1 MKNNIFTRDS
11 NNFDFS
17 RLKLIGYYQSA
28 SQKLNPE
35 SIYIDQACEL
45 ARLLG
50 DSFSASEC
58 LSSLDSSFYSD
69 IINSVLIF
77 KNYHGHLFAYLPTT
91 GTARISDVEF
101 NKDAITNV
109 PTEYKMY
116 FSPGEPFVG
125 IGYHRNNVQTQ
136 KATGVTKVTLDI
148 IRIVRKDGLLHY
160 EVSYSGILCYIRLF
174 PFQVEMIER
183 GSIPKQ
189 IACVYLGLDDYGNPK
204 LSQDR
209 NALIYDLYEE
219 DTVHTFS
226 YVKTEIDYH
235 CDARAEYHVMRDVYG
250 LKHRLY
256 AQLTEKQKVPGAR
269 VDVYVRG
276 INNKNKTLI
285 LSLFNPKL
293 DRLEKVFYSADKV
306 FEEIDEIDNKE
317 QFFDCYF
324 ITEAKHTPKLQ
335 KDLVGQYNGGSN
347 LWLFTYMNILDT
359 IVIGTCIRKHQI
371 EELAIVCQIMIK
383 LQGWMVEGS
392 TFLDLFGEE
401 TKSTTITKSTAQIQK
416 FNRLLLAID
425 VTRKGEQNKYIN
437 DIVTSIQKS
446 GRIAIRREERMEVMI
461 DILRIY
467 PEYFTQDIED
477 TCELI
482 KALLSLKD
490 GIGDF
495 EIEFLASRL
504 EYYIEAD
511 VRKMRSGPM
520 RSNEIDTTQTILIK
534 EVLALLCMKVMI
546 HTSEKYTNDLDA
558 RACKARFF
566 RFLSFVC
573 SDDMQPIMIKA
584 GIDAL
589 VGVIDTSNI
598 FTWENATNINPIAL
612 CNLTAQAIVL
622 DCNTENDFYFM
633 KSAGKTGIIRLDS
646 TGFTIVPYKQ
656 CVNNFKMNSDFMEN
670 INVIHHLET
679 LPIKLGTMLNISPLV
694 MEQDAVKQYLLW
706 RAITKHPKNLNQGRE
721 LLTPQIGDKVRVCVK
736 EQNQSDKLKYML
748 FVSVVDKRFSS
759 VDGILTPKDIT
770 SKWVEDTRKLFEV
783 GQTFYAEVCN
793 ITSNGK
799 YQFCIRK
806 DVEKY
811 ATTVSRVEDDVKHIV
826 EENCVSVNDL
836 PMLSKSFVQ
845 ELILLVDMRIRK
857 ESNPKHRLTLI
868 GYAYCLS
875 ALASDPKSYYYDFL
889 LKYYAAI
896 DKFISNDYQDIEI
909 KFNDTINSKFPN
921 VVNKRRLVELLSYT
935 NNQETDGLLAL
946 QKLSEEEAENDAGK
960 LAAMLMAYI
969 YATRAG
975 FSSVTIDGIKNEI
988 NKYIGN
994 SDKLDLSALDT
1005 EHEVPKDTEEIGS
1018 DEELVDT
1025 ENNSGADKDLS
1036 SDISKELPEIDDTTF
1051 EFPETLE
1058 DKKTS
1063 KVLLPL
1069 KLHFLDDGNLVVTE
1083 DSIKSESNKAIVD
1096 ISLPTYALDGV
1107 VLLISNEG
1115 GISKIKAQD
1124 IANCQLQTK
1133 IECKINPYIIS
1144 NHFVVPTDCVVG
1156 TILNTVNGKFVEIH
1170 QTESIPANS
1179 LSTPVFKRDESFA
1192 VVSQQ
1197 PFILPNN
1204 CEIPGLEHYFEK
1216 CIASKDISEEI
1227 ILGMQSY
1234 GVFI

>member
-1 MKNNIFTRDS
+1 
-11 NNFDFS
+11 
-17 RLKLIGYYQSA
+17 
-28 SQKLNPE
+28 
-35 SIYIDQACEL
+35 
-45 ARLLG
+45 
-50 DSFSASEC
+50 
-58 LSSLDSSFYSD
+58 
-69 IINSVLIF
+69 
-77 KNYHGHLFAYLPTT
+77 
-91 GTARISDVEF
+91 
-101 NKDAITNV
+101 
-109 PTEYKMY
+109 
-116 FSPGEPFVG
+116 
-125 IGYHRNNVQTQ
+125 
-136 KATGVTKVTLDI
+136 
-148 IRIVRKDGLLHY
+148 
-160 EVSYSGILCYIRLF
+160 
-174 PFQVEMIER
+174 
-183 GSIPKQ
+183 
-189 IACVYLGLDDYGNPK
+189 
-204 LSQDR
+204 
-209 NALIYDLYEE
+209 
-219 DTVHTFS
+219 
-226 YVKTEIDYH
+226 
-235 CDARAEYHVMRDVYG
+235 MRDVYG

-256 AQLTEKQKVPGAR
+256 AKLTEEQKVSGAR

-285 LSLFNPKL
+285 LSLYNPKL
-293 DRLEKVFYSADKV
+293 DRLEKVFFSADKV
-306 FEEIDEIDNKE
+306 FEEIDEMENKE

-324 ITEAKHTPKLQ
+324 NTEAKHTPKLQ
-335 KDLVGQYNGGSN
+335 QDLVGQYNGGSN

-359 IVIGTCIRKHQI
+359 IVIETCIRKHQI

-425 VTRKGEQNKYIN
+425 VVRKGEQNKYIS
-437 DIVTSIQKS
+437 DIVTSVQKS

-467 PEYFTQDIED
+467 PEYFTQDIKD

-482 KALLSLKD
+482 KALLGLKE

-495 EIEFLASRL
+495 EIEFLTSRL

-511 VRKMRSGPM
+511 VRKMRSGTI

-546 HTSEKYTNDLDA
+546 HTSEKYTNDLNA

-573 SDDMQPIMIKA
+573 PDDMQPIMIKA

-589 VGVIDTSNI
+589 VGVLDSSNI

-612 CNLTAQAIVL
+612 CNLTVQATVL

-670 INVIHHLET
+670 IKVMHHLET
-679 LPIKLGTMLNISPLV
+679 LPIKLGTMLNISSLT

-706 RAITKHPKNLNQGRE
+706 RAITKHPENLDQACV
-721 LLTPQIGDKVRVCVK
+721 LSTPQVGDKVRVYVK

-770 SKWVEDTRKLFEV
+770 GKWVEDTRKLFKE

-793 ITSNGK
+793 ITNDGK
-799 YQFCIRK
+799 YQFSIRK

-811 ATTVSRVEDDVKHIV
+811 STTDSRIEDDVKHIV
-826 EENCVSVNDL
+826 ENCVSVNDL
-836 PMLSKSFVQ
+836 SMLSKLFIQ

-857 ESNPKHRLTLI
+857 ESKPKHRLTLI

-889 LKYYAAI
+889 LRYYATI
-896 DKFISNDYQDIEI
+896 DKFITNDYQDIEI
-909 KFNDTINSKFPN
+909 KFNDTINSKFAN
-921 VVNKRRLVELLSYT
+921 VVHKRRFVELLSYT
-935 NNQETDGLLAL
+935 SNQEEDGLQAL
-946 QKLSEEEAENDAGK
+946 QKLSEEEAGNDVGK
-960 LAAMLMAYI
+960 LSAMLMAYI
-969 YATRAG
+969 YAKRAG
-975 FSSVTIDGIKNEI
+975 LSSDAMACIKNEI
-988 NKYIGN
+988 NNFVGN

-1005 EHEVPKDTEEIGS
+1005 EHEVTEKTEEIS
-1018 DEELVDT
+1018 ADEKLV
-1025 ENNSGADKDLS
+1025 ESEVSPKVNQNLS
-1036 SDISKELPEIDDTTF
+1036 SDISNELPEI
-1051 EFPETLE
+1051 ENVILE
-1058 DKKTS
+1058 SSEKPKVSTTS
-1063 KVLLPL
+1063 KELLPL
-1069 KLHFLDDGNLVVTE
+1069 KLYFLDNGNLVVTE
-1083 DSIKSESNKAIVD
+1083 DSIKSEGYHSIVD
-1096 ISLPTYALDGV
+1096 VSLPTYALNGV
-1107 VLLISNEG
+1107 VLLINNEG

-1124 IANCQLQTK
+1124 IANCPLQAN
-1133 IECKINPYIIS
+1133 IECKINPYKLS
-1144 NHFVVPTDCVVG
+1144 NHFVVPTDCIVG
-1156 TILNTVNGKFVEIH
+1156 TILNTVNGIFIEIH
-1170 QTESIPANS
+1170 KTENIPAS
-1179 LSTPVFKRDESFA
+1179 DLTTPVFKRNENFA
-1192 VVSQQ
+1192 VVRQQ
-1197 PFILPNN
+1197 PFILPNY
-1204 CEIPGLEHYFEK
+1204 CEILGLEHYFEK
-1216 CIASKDISEEI
+1216 CTASKDISEEI